1 MIIICFKFYDFFFFR
16 MITFLLKGK
25 KKNSQIFLYIIQ
37 IWPTPLIG
45 WPCRRLFSNVIGRQ
59 QIISSPI
66 GRQLFI
72 SLLTG
77 RRYDYDR
84 LLVESQW
91 DGSYWLDK
99 T

>member
-1 MIIICFKFYDFFFFR
+1 M
-16 MITFLLKGK
+16 
-25 KKNSQIFLYIIQ
+25 KKNCQIFLYNIQ
-37 IWPTPLIG
+37 IRPTPLIG
-45 WPCRRLFSNVIGRQ
+45 WPCRRLFSNAIGRQ

-84 LLVESQW
+84 LLVERQW